1 MSLPT
6 RFVLRSL
13 TAALLFAPV
22 LSAAGPSQDDMK
34 KKYEDKLAL
43 EFVEYGG
50 WITDY
55 DAARAKAKEEDKV
68 LFVYFSRSYS
78 P

>member
-1 MSLPT
+1 MRITT
-6 RFVLRSL
+6 RILLRSL
-13 TAALLFAPV
+13 AAGLLLAPV
-22 LSAAGPSQDDMK
+22 VSAGPSQDELK
-34 KKYEDKLAL
+34 KKYEDKLSL
-43 EFVEYGG
+43 EFIDYGG

-55 DAARAKAKEEDKV
+55 DEARAKAKGEGKV

>member
-1 MSLPT
+1 MKLTDRLLTHSL
-6 RFVLRSL
+6 VAGLLL
-13 TAALLFAPV
+13 TPAVAAQ
-22 LSAAGPSQDDMK
+22 SQQELK
-34 KKYEDKLAL
+34 QKYEEKLSH
-43 EFVEYGG
+43 EFIEHGG

-68 LFVYFSRSYS
+68 LFVYFSRSYA